1 MKRKAISRILAISLS
16 VAMCAQ
22 SIPIY
27 AAEEIRTSAAA
38 DFFAEDSIENQ
49 SLNEGDA
56 ETNTETNTETNAES
70 NTETNAKADAT
81 TGISEAYTLEESNS
95 ATTSEETVTDKDGF
109 WSGESETVESS
120 ANGSDGWESAE
131 MNGAEAG
138 DEAIKRDA
146 AAFVSGDVEENVEE
160 TGETNELE
168 EALSESAE
176 MTEGD
181 FSYVIVNN
189 SYARITR
196 YSGSAT
202 SVQVPSTIG
211 GYAVQV
217 IGARAF
223 QGNTVLESVELPD
236 GLTTIYAY
244 AFENCTSITSIHL
257 PDSITTLGY
266 KVFGGCSNLV
276 SANYPVNWVNSPS
289 GNGSNSY
296 EYGNVFSGCP
306 KLTEIEIPE
315 GVKAIA
321 PHSFAS
327 LTTLTSVTL
336 PSSLTEIGAYA
347 FAGATGLTE
356 VTFPSNTKTI
366 RDYAFADCAGLKD
379 IYIPDSTT
387 DIRKAVFENCPQLT
401 IHCSY
406 YSMATIYAI
415 ENNIP
420 FEQIGTYTD
429 SAETVLDRSDTS
441 YYGDFGSATANGYV
455 AMTVRYNIKDTWKS
469 AVSDLNVKL
478 VLPSNG
484 ELDESTLKVDGEL
497 CQNYNLKDRTLTIP
511 VSGTSGI
518 IRFSIKAQSQSV
530 ARSYAI
536 LNYKKNRNSS
546 QEIIGVLNE
555 SINLFTIDAPDV
567 VSKPTVNVSG
577 MANAGGTVTLLVNEK
592 EQQTV
597 QVSKAGL
604 WSAVL
609 TLENP
614 SNYETYKI
622 KALCTQADGTT
633 ETRTAAVTY
642 NEGEPSIESFKMYY
656 NEHDKIKSYD
666 LTKTDGVTPLV
677 YYLPKSKF
685 DYELTF
691 ENPEQI
697 KTLYVTSTRNNQTK
711 YLEAT
716 YDPEKNAFVT
726 DGYFDESDHNYVPGV
741 ISYEYN
747 KTVPEVKMGQ
757 DFDWEALQKGL
768 PEGAEKDITVRKNT
782 ATDYD
787 ATIDLSKFGE
797 DLKDVGLDVT
807 ISVFDESNGSSMGT
821 WKGLIDEANKDM
833 GYLIPGYDD
842 SKYICNLDYSDK
854 GTWYMLVKD
863 VTGNKYIGFML
874 DTATENA
881 GTLDQYWT
889 LSQISS
895 HLSTI
900 NKGASMLYQNYQIEK
915 DILASGGHYSD
926 QELKEKL
933 KAVDNLESDQKM
945 FMIMTAMIPLV
956 VAGGAMGA
964 GPVIALTAILG
975 TITAASSLFW
985 DIRKADIK
993 GEKFKLRFVVDPSGY
1008 VFDLS
1013 TGERIEDVTVTAYWI
1028 PYDESDDFWNKTP
1041 SPSEYGT
1048 KWNAGEYN
1056 QYNPLQTNADGKYA
1070 WDVPEGWWR
1079 VKYEK
1084 EGYETTWS
1092 DWMTVP
1098 PLRTEVNIGMVSQT
1112 KPSVEHSWDNGTVVI
1127 AATCTSTGIISYE
1140 CTDCHITRT
1149 EVLPV
1154 NPDAHSW
1161 DNGNV
1166 TKEATCTEE
1175 GIRTFTCVNCRQT
1188 RTEKLPAKGHGETEV
1203 RGKKAATCASE
1214 GYTGDTYCKTCGTR
1228 LSGGETIAKTE
1239 HTWGE
1244 WEKTSDAT
1252 VFAAQKEKR
1261 ICKICQ
1267 TTEERDNGNPLTS
1280 KMTLTASSLKMKI
1293 KQTTKALK
1301 ISGMES
1307 GDYVASVVSG
1317 NSKLLKVSS
1326 YTKDGAVTLKA
1337 QKKTGKTKLT
1347 VTLAGG
1353 AVKTVNVTIQ
1363 KGTVKTTKISGV
1375 PKKITLKKGKKQTL
1389 APILAPITT
1398 QQKVTYTTSNKKVC
1412 TVTKSGVITA
1422 KKKGTAKVTV
1432 RSGSKKVV
1440 ITVKVS

>member
-27 AAEEIRTSAAA
+27 AAEEIGTSAAA

-56 ETNTETNTETNAES
+56 ETNTEINTETNAES
-70 NTETNAKADAT
+70 NTETNTEINMKADAT

-95 ATTSEETVTDKDGF
+95 ATTSEETVTDEDGF

-131 MNGAEAG
+131 MDGAEAG
-138 DEAIKRDA
+138 DEAVKRDA

-176 MTEGD
+176 MKEGD

-257 PDSITTLGY
+257 PDSITTMGY
-266 KVFGGCSNLV
+266 KVFGGCSNLE

-306 KLTEIEIPE
+306 KLTEMEIPE
-315 GVKAIA
+315 GVKVIA
-321 PHSFAS
+321 PHSFAN

-356 VTFPSNTKTI
+356 VTLPSNTKTI

-379 IYIPDSTT
+379 IYIPDFTT

-518 IRFSIKAQSQSV
+518 IRFSIKAQSQSA

-633 ETRTAAVTY
+633 ETRTVAVTY

-716 YDPEKNAFVT
+716 YEPEKNAFVT

-757 DFDWEALQKGL
+757 DFDWEALLKGL

-881 GTLDQYWT
+881 GNLDQYWT

-915 DILASGGHYSD
+915 DMDELRKDVLASGGHYSD

-1098 PLRTEVNIGMVSQT
+1098 PLRTEVNIGMVSLS
-1112 KPSVEHSWDNGTVVI
+1112 KPPVEHSWDNGTVVI
-1127 AATCTSTGIISYE
+1127 APTCTSTGIISYE

-1161 DNGNV
+1161 DNGKV

-1175 GIRTFTCVNCRQT
+1175 GIRTFACVNCGQT

-1239 HTWGE
+1239 HSWGE
-1244 WEKTSDAT
+1244 WEKTADAT

-1261 ICKICQ
+1261 ICQVCQ

-1293 KQTTKALK
+1293 KQTTKAFQ

-1317 NSKLLKVSS
+1317 NSKLLHERRCS
-1326 YTKDGAVTLKA
+1326 YAEGSEENRKDETYSD
-1337 QKKTGKTKLT
+1337 
-1347 VTLAGG
+1347 
-1353 AVKTVNVTIQ
+1353 
-1363 KGTVKTTKISGV
+1363 SGWW
-1375 PKKITLKKGKKQTL
+1375 
-1389 APILAPITT
+1389 
-1398 QQKVTYTTSNKKVC
+1398 
-1412 TVTKSGVITA
+1412 
-1422 KKKGTAKVTV
+1422 
-1432 RSGSKKVV
+1432 GSKNCECYHPEGNGENHQNFRCTEENYLKEREKTDFGTDSGADHNPAESDLHH
-1440 ITVKVS
+1440 I

>member
-27 AAEEIRTSAAA
+27 AAEEIGTSAAA

-56 ETNTETNTETNAES
+56 ETNTETNTETNAETNTES
-70 NTETNAKADAT
+70 NTETNTKADAT

-95 ATTSEETVTDKDGF
+95 ATTSEETVTDEDGF

-120 ANGSDGWESAE
+120 ANGSGGWESAE
-131 MNGAEAG
+131 MDGAEAG
-138 DEAIKRDA
+138 DEAVKRDA

-315 GVKAIA
+315 GVKVIA

-356 VTFPSNTKTI
+356 VTLPSNTKTI

-429 SAETVLDRSDTS
+429 SAETVLDRSGTS

-518 IRFSIKAQSQSV
+518 IRFSIKAQSQSA

-633 ETRTAAVTY
+633 ETRTVAVTY

-716 YDPEKNAFVT
+716 YEPEKNAFVT

-821 WKGLIDEANKDM
+821 WKGD
-833 GYLIPGYDD
+833 
-842 SKYICNLDYSDK
+842 
-854 GTWYMLVKD
+854 
-863 VTGNKYIGFML
+863 
-874 DTATENA
+874 
-881 GTLDQYWT
+881 
-889 LSQISS
+889 
-895 HLSTI
+895 
-900 NKGASMLYQNYQIEK
+900 
-915 DILASGGHYSD
+915 
-926 QELKEKL
+926 
-933 KAVDNLESDQKM
+933 
-945 FMIMTAMIPLV
+945 
-956 VAGGAMGA
+956 
-964 GPVIALTAILG
+964 
-975 TITAASSLFW
+975 
-985 DIRKADIK
+985 
-993 GEKFKLRFVVDPSGY
+993 
-1008 VFDLS
+1008 
-1013 TGERIEDVTVTAYWI
+1013 
-1028 PYDESDDFWNKTP
+1028 
-1041 SPSEYGT
+1041 
-1048 KWNAGEYN
+1048 
-1056 QYNPLQTNADGKYA
+1056 
-1070 WDVPEGWWR
+1070 
-1079 VKYEK
+1079 
-1084 EGYETTWS
+1084 
-1092 DWMTVP
+1092 
-1098 PLRTEVNIGMVSQT
+1098 
-1112 KPSVEHSWDNGTVVI
+1112 
-1127 AATCTSTGIISYE
+1127 
-1140 CTDCHITRT
+1140 
-1149 EVLPV
+1149 
-1154 NPDAHSW
+1154 
-1161 DNGNV
+1161 
-1166 TKEATCTEE
+1166 
-1175 GIRTFTCVNCRQT
+1175 
-1188 RTEKLPAKGHGETEV
+1188 
-1203 RGKKAATCASE
+1203 
-1214 GYTGDTYCKTCGTR
+1214 
-1228 LSGGETIAKTE
+1228 
-1239 HTWGE
+1239 
-1244 WEKTSDAT
+1244 
-1252 VFAAQKEKR
+1252 
-1261 ICKICQ
+1261 
-1267 TTEERDNGNPLTS
+1267 
-1280 KMTLTASSLKMKI
+1280 
-1293 KQTTKALK
+1293 
-1301 ISGMES
+1301 
-1307 GDYVASVVSG
+1307 
-1317 NSKLLKVSS
+1317 
-1326 YTKDGAVTLKA
+1326 
-1337 QKKTGKTKLT
+1337 
-1347 VTLAGG
+1347 
-1353 AVKTVNVTIQ
+1353 
-1363 KGTVKTTKISGV
+1363 
-1375 PKKITLKKGKKQTL
+1375 
-1389 APILAPITT
+1389 
-1398 QQKVTYTTSNKKVC
+1398 
-1412 TVTKSGVITA
+1412 
-1422 KKKGTAKVTV
+1422 
-1432 RSGSKKVV
+1432 
-1440 ITVKVS
+1440 

>member
-27 AAEEIRTSAAA
+27 AAEEIGTSAAA

-70 NTETNAKADAT
+70 NTETNTETNMKADAT

-95 ATTSEETVTDKDGF
+95 ATTSEETVTDEDGF

-131 MNGAEAG
+131 MDGAEAG

-146 AAFVSGDVEENVEE
+146 AAFVSSDVEENVEE

-189 SYARITR
+189 SYACITR

-244 AFENCTSITSIHL
+244 AFEKCTSITSIHL
-257 PDSITTLGY
+257 PDSITTMGY

-315 GVKAIA
+315 GVKVIA
-321 PHSFAS
+321 PHSFANLTTLTGVTLPS
-327 LTTLTSVTL
+327 SLTEIGAYAFAGATGLTEVTIPENTQIIRQHAFADCTNLTQINLPEGLTTIYAYAFENCTGITSIHLPDSITTLGYKVFGGCSNLVNANYPVNWVNSPSGNGSNSYEYGNVFSGCPKLTEIEIPEGVKVIAPHSFANLTTLTSVTL

-518 IRFSIKAQSQSV
+518 IRFSIKAQSQSA

-633 ETRTAAVTY
+633 
-642 NEGEPSIESFKMYY
+642 
-656 NEHDKIKSYD
+656 
-666 LTKTDGVTPLV
+666 
-677 YYLPKSKF
+677 
-685 DYELTF
+685 
-691 ENPEQI
+691 
-697 KTLYVTSTRNNQTK
+697 
-711 YLEAT
+711 
-716 YDPEKNAFVT
+716 
-726 DGYFDESDHNYVPGV
+726 
-741 ISYEYN
+741 
-747 KTVPEVKMGQ
+747 
-757 DFDWEALQKGL
+757 
-768 PEGAEKDITVRKNT
+768 
-782 ATDYD
+782 
-787 ATIDLSKFGE
+787 
-797 DLKDVGLDVT
+797 
-807 ISVFDESNGSSMGT
+807 
-821 WKGLIDEANKDM
+821 NKD
-833 GYLIPGYDD
+833 
-842 SKYICNLDYSDK
+842 CR
-854 GTWYMLVKD
+854 
-863 VTGNKYIGFML
+863 
-874 DTATENA
+874 
-881 GTLDQYWT
+881 
-889 LSQISS
+889 S
-895 HLSTI
+895 HL
-900 NKGASMLYQNYQIEK
+900 
-915 DILASGGHYSD
+915 
-926 QELKEKL
+926 
-933 KAVDNLESDQKM
+933 
-945 FMIMTAMIPLV
+945 
-956 VAGGAMGA
+956 
-964 GPVIALTAILG
+964 
-975 TITAASSLFW
+975 
-985 DIRKADIK
+985 
-993 GEKFKLRFVVDPSGY
+993 
-1008 VFDLS
+1008 
-1013 TGERIEDVTVTAYWI
+1013 
-1028 PYDESDDFWNKTP
+1028 
-1041 SPSEYGT
+1041 
-1048 KWNAGEYN
+1048 
-1056 QYNPLQTNADGKYA
+1056 
-1070 WDVPEGWWR
+1070 
-1079 VKYEK
+1079 
-1084 EGYETTWS
+1084 
-1092 DWMTVP
+1092 
-1098 PLRTEVNIGMVSQT
+1098 
-1112 KPSVEHSWDNGTVVI
+1112 
-1127 AATCTSTGIISYE
+1127 
-1140 CTDCHITRT
+1140 
-1149 EVLPV
+1149 
-1154 NPDAHSW
+1154 
-1161 DNGNV
+1161 
-1166 TKEATCTEE
+1166 
-1175 GIRTFTCVNCRQT
+1175 
-1188 RTEKLPAKGHGETEV
+1188 
-1203 RGKKAATCASE
+1203 
-1214 GYTGDTYCKTCGTR
+1214 
-1228 LSGGETIAKTE
+1228 
-1239 HTWGE
+1239 
-1244 WEKTSDAT
+1244 
-1252 VFAAQKEKR
+1252 
-1261 ICKICQ
+1261 
-1267 TTEERDNGNPLTS
+1267 
-1280 KMTLTASSLKMKI
+1280 
-1293 KQTTKALK
+1293 
-1301 ISGMES
+1301 
-1307 GDYVASVVSG
+1307 
-1317 NSKLLKVSS
+1317 
-1326 YTKDGAVTLKA
+1326 
-1337 QKKTGKTKLT
+1337 
-1347 VTLAGG
+1347 
-1353 AVKTVNVTIQ
+1353 
-1363 KGTVKTTKISGV
+1363 
-1375 PKKITLKKGKKQTL
+1375 
-1389 APILAPITT
+1389 
-1398 QQKVTYTTSNKKVC
+1398 
-1412 TVTKSGVITA
+1412 
-1422 KKKGTAKVTV
+1422 
-1432 RSGSKKVV
+1432 
-1440 ITVKVS
+1440 

>member
-1 MKRKAISRILAISLS
+1 MKRKAISQILAISLS

-95 ATTSEETVTDKDGF
+95 ATTSEETVTDEDGF

-356 VTFPSNTKTI
+356 VTLPSNTKTI

-518 IRFSIKAQSQSV
+518 IRFSIKAQSQSA

-833 GYLIPGYDD
+833 GYLI
-842 SKYICNLDYSDK
+842 K
-854 GTWYMLVKD
+854 
-863 VTGNKYIGFML
+863 
-874 DTATENA
+874 
-881 GTLDQYWT
+881 
-889 LSQISS
+889 
-895 HLSTI
+895 
-900 NKGASMLYQNYQIEK
+900 
-915 DILASGGHYSD
+915 
-926 QELKEKL
+926 
-933 KAVDNLESDQKM
+933 
-945 FMIMTAMIPLV
+945 
-956 VAGGAMGA
+956 
-964 GPVIALTAILG
+964 
-975 TITAASSLFW
+975 
-985 DIRKADIK
+985 
-993 GEKFKLRFVVDPSGY
+993 
-1008 VFDLS
+1008 
-1013 TGERIEDVTVTAYWI
+1013 
-1028 PYDESDDFWNKTP
+1028 
-1041 SPSEYGT
+1041 
-1048 KWNAGEYN
+1048 
-1056 QYNPLQTNADGKYA
+1056 
-1070 WDVPEGWWR
+1070 
-1079 VKYEK
+1079 
-1084 EGYETTWS
+1084 
-1092 DWMTVP
+1092 
-1098 PLRTEVNIGMVSQT
+1098 
-1112 KPSVEHSWDNGTVVI
+1112 
-1127 AATCTSTGIISYE
+1127 
-1140 CTDCHITRT
+1140 
-1149 EVLPV
+1149 
-1154 NPDAHSW
+1154 
-1161 DNGNV
+1161 
-1166 TKEATCTEE
+1166 
-1175 GIRTFTCVNCRQT
+1175 
-1188 RTEKLPAKGHGETEV
+1188 
-1203 RGKKAATCASE
+1203 
-1214 GYTGDTYCKTCGTR
+1214 
-1228 LSGGETIAKTE
+1228 
-1239 HTWGE
+1239 
-1244 WEKTSDAT
+1244 
-1252 VFAAQKEKR
+1252 
-1261 ICKICQ
+1261 
-1267 TTEERDNGNPLTS
+1267 
-1280 KMTLTASSLKMKI
+1280 
-1293 KQTTKALK
+1293 
-1301 ISGMES
+1301 
-1307 GDYVASVVSG
+1307 
-1317 NSKLLKVSS
+1317 
-1326 YTKDGAVTLKA
+1326 
-1337 QKKTGKTKLT
+1337 
-1347 VTLAGG
+1347 
-1353 AVKTVNVTIQ
+1353 
-1363 KGTVKTTKISGV
+1363 
-1375 PKKITLKKGKKQTL
+1375 
-1389 APILAPITT
+1389 
-1398 QQKVTYTTSNKKVC
+1398 
-1412 TVTKSGVITA
+1412 
-1422 KKKGTAKVTV
+1422 
-1432 RSGSKKVV
+1432 
-1440 ITVKVS
+1440 

>member
-27 AAEEIRTSAAA
+27 AAEEIGTSAAA

-70 NTETNAKADAT
+70 NTETNTETNMKADAT

-95 ATTSEETVTDKDGF
+95 ATTSEETVTDEDGF

-120 ANGSDGWESAE
+120 ANGSDVWESAE
-131 MNGAEAG
+131 MDGAEAG
-138 DEAIKRDA
+138 DEAVKRDA

-202 SVQVPSTIG
+202 SVQVPSIIG

-244 AFENCTSITSIHL
+244 AFENCTGITSIHL

-315 GVKAIA
+315 GVKVIA

-327 LTTLTSVTL
+327 LTTLTNVTL

-347 FAGATGLTE
+347 FVGATGLTE
-356 VTFPSNTKTI
+356 VTLPSNTKTI

-518 IRFSIKAQSQSV
+518 IRFSIKAQSQSA

-711 YLEAT
+711 YLKAT
-716 YDPEKNAFVT
+716 YEPEK
-726 DGYFDESDHNYVPGV
+726 
-741 ISYEYN
+741 
-747 KTVPEVKMGQ
+747 M
-757 DFDWEALQKGL
+757 
-768 PEGAEKDITVRKNT
+768 
-782 ATDYD
+782 
-787 ATIDLSKFGE
+787 
-797 DLKDVGLDVT
+797 
-807 ISVFDESNGSSMGT
+807 
-821 WKGLIDEANKDM
+821 
-833 GYLIPGYDD
+833 
-842 SKYICNLDYSDK
+842 
-854 GTWYMLVKD
+854 
-863 VTGNKYIGFML
+863 
-874 DTATENA
+874 
-881 GTLDQYWT
+881 
-889 LSQISS
+889 
-895 HLSTI
+895 
-900 NKGASMLYQNYQIEK
+900 
-915 DILASGGHYSD
+915 
-926 QELKEKL
+926 
-933 KAVDNLESDQKM
+933 
-945 FMIMTAMIPLV
+945 
-956 VAGGAMGA
+956 
-964 GPVIALTAILG
+964 
-975 TITAASSLFW
+975 
-985 DIRKADIK
+985 
-993 GEKFKLRFVVDPSGY
+993 
-1008 VFDLS
+1008 
-1013 TGERIEDVTVTAYWI
+1013 
-1028 PYDESDDFWNKTP
+1028 
-1041 SPSEYGT
+1041 
-1048 KWNAGEYN
+1048 
-1056 QYNPLQTNADGKYA
+1056 
-1070 WDVPEGWWR
+1070 
-1079 VKYEK
+1079 
-1084 EGYETTWS
+1084 
-1092 DWMTVP
+1092 
-1098 PLRTEVNIGMVSQT
+1098 
-1112 KPSVEHSWDNGTVVI
+1112 
-1127 AATCTSTGIISYE
+1127 
-1140 CTDCHITRT
+1140 
-1149 EVLPV
+1149 
-1154 NPDAHSW
+1154 
-1161 DNGNV
+1161 
-1166 TKEATCTEE
+1166 
-1175 GIRTFTCVNCRQT
+1175 
-1188 RTEKLPAKGHGETEV
+1188 
-1203 RGKKAATCASE
+1203 
-1214 GYTGDTYCKTCGTR
+1214 R
-1228 LSGGETIAKTE
+1228 L
-1239 HTWGE
+1239 
-1244 WEKTSDAT
+1244 
-1252 VFAAQKEKR
+1252 
-1261 ICKICQ
+1261 
-1267 TTEERDNGNPLTS
+1267 
-1280 KMTLTASSLKMKI
+1280 
-1293 KQTTKALK
+1293 
-1301 ISGMES
+1301 
-1307 GDYVASVVSG
+1307 
-1317 NSKLLKVSS
+1317 
-1326 YTKDGAVTLKA
+1326 
-1337 QKKTGKTKLT
+1337 
-1347 VTLAGG
+1347 
-1353 AVKTVNVTIQ
+1353 
-1363 KGTVKTTKISGV
+1363 
-1375 PKKITLKKGKKQTL
+1375 
-1389 APILAPITT
+1389 
-1398 QQKVTYTTSNKKVC
+1398 
-1412 TVTKSGVITA
+1412 
-1422 KKKGTAKVTV
+1422 
-1432 RSGSKKVV
+1432 
-1440 ITVKVS
+1440 

>member
-1 MKRKAISRILAISLS
+1 M
-16 VAMCAQ
+16 
-22 SIPIY
+22 
-27 AAEEIRTSAAA
+27 
-38 DFFAEDSIENQ
+38 
-49 SLNEGDA
+49 
-56 ETNTETNTETNAES
+56 
-70 NTETNAKADAT
+70 
-81 TGISEAYTLEESNS
+81 
-95 ATTSEETVTDKDGF
+95 
-109 WSGESETVESS
+109 
-120 ANGSDGWESAE
+120 
-131 MNGAEAG
+131 
-138 DEAIKRDA
+138 
-146 AAFVSGDVEENVEE
+146 
-160 TGETNELE
+160 
-168 EALSESAE
+168 
-176 MTEGD
+176 
-181 FSYVIVNN
+181 
-189 SYARITR
+189 RITR

-211 GYAVQV
+211 SYAVQV

-306 KLTEIEIPE
+306 KLTGIEIPE
-315 GVKAIA
+315 GVKVIA

-327 LTTLTSVTL
+327 LTTLICVTL

-356 VTFPSNTKTI
+356 VTLPSNTKTI

-429 SAETVLDRSDTS
+429 SAETVLDRSGTS

-511 VSGTSGI
+511 VKGTSGI
-518 IRFSIKAQSQSV
+518 IRFSIKAQNQSA

-536 LNYKKNRNSS
+536 LNYRKNRNSS

-577 MANAGGTVTLLVNEK
+577 MANAGGTVTLLVDEK

-691 ENPEQI
+691 ENPDQI

-716 YDPEKNAFVT
+716 YDPEK
-726 DGYFDESDHNYVPGV
+726 
-741 ISYEYN
+741 
-747 KTVPEVKMGQ
+747 M
-757 DFDWEALQKGL
+757 
-768 PEGAEKDITVRKNT
+768 
-782 ATDYD
+782 
-787 ATIDLSKFGE
+787 
-797 DLKDVGLDVT
+797 
-807 ISVFDESNGSSMGT
+807 
-821 WKGLIDEANKDM
+821 
-833 GYLIPGYDD
+833 
-842 SKYICNLDYSDK
+842 
-854 GTWYMLVKD
+854 
-863 VTGNKYIGFML
+863 
-874 DTATENA
+874 
-881 GTLDQYWT
+881 
-889 LSQISS
+889 
-895 HLSTI
+895 
-900 NKGASMLYQNYQIEK
+900 
-915 DILASGGHYSD
+915 
-926 QELKEKL
+926 
-933 KAVDNLESDQKM
+933 
-945 FMIMTAMIPLV
+945 
-956 VAGGAMGA
+956 
-964 GPVIALTAILG
+964 
-975 TITAASSLFW
+975 
-985 DIRKADIK
+985 
-993 GEKFKLRFVVDPSGY
+993 
-1008 VFDLS
+1008 
-1013 TGERIEDVTVTAYWI
+1013 
-1028 PYDESDDFWNKTP
+1028 
-1041 SPSEYGT
+1041 
-1048 KWNAGEYN
+1048 
-1056 QYNPLQTNADGKYA
+1056 
-1070 WDVPEGWWR
+1070 
-1079 VKYEK
+1079 
-1084 EGYETTWS
+1084 
-1092 DWMTVP
+1092 
-1098 PLRTEVNIGMVSQT
+1098 
-1112 KPSVEHSWDNGTVVI
+1112 
-1127 AATCTSTGIISYE
+1127 
-1140 CTDCHITRT
+1140 
-1149 EVLPV
+1149 
-1154 NPDAHSW
+1154 
-1161 DNGNV
+1161 
-1166 TKEATCTEE
+1166 
-1175 GIRTFTCVNCRQT
+1175 
-1188 RTEKLPAKGHGETEV
+1188 
-1203 RGKKAATCASE
+1203 
-1214 GYTGDTYCKTCGTR
+1214 R
-1228 LSGGETIAKTE
+1228 L
-1239 HTWGE
+1239 
-1244 WEKTSDAT
+1244 
-1252 VFAAQKEKR
+1252 
-1261 ICKICQ
+1261 
-1267 TTEERDNGNPLTS
+1267 
-1280 KMTLTASSLKMKI
+1280 
-1293 KQTTKALK
+1293 
-1301 ISGMES
+1301 
-1307 GDYVASVVSG
+1307 
-1317 NSKLLKVSS
+1317 
-1326 YTKDGAVTLKA
+1326 
-1337 QKKTGKTKLT
+1337 
-1347 VTLAGG
+1347 
-1353 AVKTVNVTIQ
+1353 
-1363 KGTVKTTKISGV
+1363 
-1375 PKKITLKKGKKQTL
+1375 
-1389 APILAPITT
+1389 
-1398 QQKVTYTTSNKKVC
+1398 
-1412 TVTKSGVITA
+1412 
-1422 KKKGTAKVTV
+1422 
-1432 RSGSKKVV
+1432 
-1440 ITVKVS
+1440 

>member
-27 AAEEIRTSAAA
+27 AAEEIGTSAAA

-70 NTETNAKADAT
+70 NTETNTETNMKADAT

-95 ATTSEETVTDKDGF
+95 ATTSEETVTDEDGF

-131 MNGAEAG
+131 MDGAEAG

-146 AAFVSGDVEENVEE
+146 AAFVSSDVEENVEE

-189 SYARITR
+189 SYACITR

-244 AFENCTSITSIHL
+244 AFEKCTSITSIHL
-257 PDSITTLGY
+257 PDSITTMGY

-315 GVKAIA
+315 GVKVIA
-321 PHSFAS
+321 PHSFAN

-518 IRFSIKAQSQSV
+518 IRFSIKAQSQSA

-633 ETRTAAVTY
+633 
-642 NEGEPSIESFKMYY
+642 
-656 NEHDKIKSYD
+656 
-666 LTKTDGVTPLV
+666 
-677 YYLPKSKF
+677 
-685 DYELTF
+685 
-691 ENPEQI
+691 
-697 KTLYVTSTRNNQTK
+697 
-711 YLEAT
+711 
-716 YDPEKNAFVT
+716 
-726 DGYFDESDHNYVPGV
+726 
-741 ISYEYN
+741 
-747 KTVPEVKMGQ
+747 
-757 DFDWEALQKGL
+757 
-768 PEGAEKDITVRKNT
+768 
-782 ATDYD
+782 
-787 ATIDLSKFGE
+787 
-797 DLKDVGLDVT
+797 
-807 ISVFDESNGSSMGT
+807 
-821 WKGLIDEANKDM
+821 NKD
-833 GYLIPGYDD
+833 
-842 SKYICNLDYSDK
+842 CR
-854 GTWYMLVKD
+854 
-863 VTGNKYIGFML
+863 
-874 DTATENA
+874 
-881 GTLDQYWT
+881 
-889 LSQISS
+889 S
-895 HLSTI
+895 HL
-900 NKGASMLYQNYQIEK
+900 
-915 DILASGGHYSD
+915 
-926 QELKEKL
+926 
-933 KAVDNLESDQKM
+933 
-945 FMIMTAMIPLV
+945 
-956 VAGGAMGA
+956 
-964 GPVIALTAILG
+964 
-975 TITAASSLFW
+975 
-985 DIRKADIK
+985 
-993 GEKFKLRFVVDPSGY
+993 
-1008 VFDLS
+1008 
-1013 TGERIEDVTVTAYWI
+1013 
-1028 PYDESDDFWNKTP
+1028 
-1041 SPSEYGT
+1041 
-1048 KWNAGEYN
+1048 
-1056 QYNPLQTNADGKYA
+1056 
-1070 WDVPEGWWR
+1070 
-1079 VKYEK
+1079 
-1084 EGYETTWS
+1084 
-1092 DWMTVP
+1092 
-1098 PLRTEVNIGMVSQT
+1098 
-1112 KPSVEHSWDNGTVVI
+1112 
-1127 AATCTSTGIISYE
+1127 
-1140 CTDCHITRT
+1140 
-1149 EVLPV
+1149 
-1154 NPDAHSW
+1154 
-1161 DNGNV
+1161 
-1166 TKEATCTEE
+1166 
-1175 GIRTFTCVNCRQT
+1175 
-1188 RTEKLPAKGHGETEV
+1188 
-1203 RGKKAATCASE
+1203 
-1214 GYTGDTYCKTCGTR
+1214 
-1228 LSGGETIAKTE
+1228 
-1239 HTWGE
+1239 
-1244 WEKTSDAT
+1244 
-1252 VFAAQKEKR
+1252 
-1261 ICKICQ
+1261 
-1267 TTEERDNGNPLTS
+1267 
-1280 KMTLTASSLKMKI
+1280 
-1293 KQTTKALK
+1293 
-1301 ISGMES
+1301 
-1307 GDYVASVVSG
+1307 
-1317 NSKLLKVSS
+1317 
-1326 YTKDGAVTLKA
+1326 
-1337 QKKTGKTKLT
+1337 
-1347 VTLAGG
+1347 
-1353 AVKTVNVTIQ
+1353 
-1363 KGTVKTTKISGV
+1363 
-1375 PKKITLKKGKKQTL
+1375 
-1389 APILAPITT
+1389 
-1398 QQKVTYTTSNKKVC
+1398 
-1412 TVTKSGVITA
+1412 
-1422 KKKGTAKVTV
+1422 
-1432 RSGSKKVV
+1432 
-1440 ITVKVS
+1440 

>member
-915 DILASGGHYSD
+915 DMDELRKDVLASGGHYSD

-1112 KPSVEHSWDNGTVVI
+1112 KPSVE
-1127 AATCTSTGIISYE
+1127 
-1140 CTDCHITRT
+1140 
-1149 EVLPV
+1149 
-1154 NPDAHSW
+1154 HSW

>member
-27 AAEEIRTSAAA
+27 AAEEIGTSAAA

-56 ETNTETNTETNAES
+56 ETNAETNTES
-70 NTETNAKADAT
+70 NTETNTKADAT

-95 ATTSEETVTDKDGF
+95 ATTSEETVTDEDGF

-120 ANGSDGWESAE
+120 ANGSGGWESAE
-131 MNGAEAG
+131 MDGAEAG
-138 DEAIKRDA
+138 DEAVKRDA

-202 SVQVPSTIG
+202 IVQVPSTIG

-315 GVKAIA
+315 GVKVIA

-356 VTFPSNTKTI
+356 VTLPSNTKTI

-429 SAETVLDRSDTS
+429 SAETVLDRSGTS

-469 AVSDLNVKL
+469 AVSDLNAKL

-518 IRFSIKAQSQSV
+518 IRFSIKAQSQSA

-536 LNYKKNRNSS
+536 LNYKKNRNSN

-577 MANAGGTVTLLVNEK
+577 MAK
-592 EQQTV
+592 
-597 QVSKAGL
+597 
-604 WSAVL
+604 
-609 TLENP
+609 
-614 SNYETYKI
+614 
-622 KALCTQADGTT
+622 C
-633 ETRTAAVTY
+633 R
-642 NEGEPSIESFKMYY
+642 
-656 NEHDKIKSYD
+656 
-666 LTKTDGVTPLV
+666 
-677 YYLPKSKF
+677 
-685 DYELTF
+685 
-691 ENPEQI
+691 
-697 KTLYVTSTRNNQTK
+697 
-711 YLEAT
+711 
-716 YDPEKNAFVT
+716 
-726 DGYFDESDHNYVPGV
+726 
-741 ISYEYN
+741 
-747 KTVPEVKMGQ
+747 
-757 DFDWEALQKGL
+757 
-768 PEGAEKDITVRKNT
+768 
-782 ATDYD
+782 
-787 ATIDLSKFGE
+787 
-797 DLKDVGLDVT
+797 
-807 ISVFDESNGSSMGT
+807 
-821 WKGLIDEANKDM
+821 
-833 GYLIPGYDD
+833 
-842 SKYICNLDYSDK
+842 
-854 GTWYMLVKD
+854 
-863 VTGNKYIGFML
+863 
-874 DTATENA
+874 
-881 GTLDQYWT
+881 
-889 LSQISS
+889 
-895 HLSTI
+895 
-900 NKGASMLYQNYQIEK
+900 
-915 DILASGGHYSD
+915 
-926 QELKEKL
+926 
-933 KAVDNLESDQKM
+933 
-945 FMIMTAMIPLV
+945 
-956 VAGGAMGA
+956 
-964 GPVIALTAILG
+964 
-975 TITAASSLFW
+975 
-985 DIRKADIK
+985 
-993 GEKFKLRFVVDPSGY
+993 
-1008 VFDLS
+1008 
-1013 TGERIEDVTVTAYWI
+1013 
-1028 PYDESDDFWNKTP
+1028 WNC
-1041 SPSEYGT
+1041 Y
-1048 KWNAGEYN
+1048 
-1056 QYNPLQTNADGKYA
+1056 
-1070 WDVPEGWWR
+1070 
-1079 VKYEK
+1079 
-1084 EGYETTWS
+1084 
-1092 DWMTVP
+1092 
-1098 PLRTEVNIGMVSQT
+1098 
-1112 KPSVEHSWDNGTVVI
+1112 
-1127 AATCTSTGIISYE
+1127 
-1140 CTDCHITRT
+1140 
-1149 EVLPV
+1149 
-1154 NPDAHSW
+1154 
-1161 DNGNV
+1161 
-1166 TKEATCTEE
+1166 
-1175 GIRTFTCVNCRQT
+1175 
-1188 RTEKLPAKGHGETEV
+1188 PA
-1203 RGKKAATCASE
+1203 
-1214 GYTGDTYCKTCGTR
+1214 CG
-1228 LSGGETIAKTE
+1228 
-1239 HTWGE
+1239 
-1244 WEKTSDAT
+1244 
-1252 VFAAQKEKR
+1252 
-1261 ICKICQ
+1261 
-1267 TTEERDNGNPLTS
+1267 
-1280 KMTLTASSLKMKI
+1280 
-1293 KQTTKALK
+1293 
-1301 ISGMES
+1301 
-1307 GDYVASVVSG
+1307 
-1317 NSKLLKVSS
+1317 
-1326 YTKDGAVTLKA
+1326 
-1337 QKKTGKTKLT
+1337 
-1347 VTLAGG
+1347 
-1353 AVKTVNVTIQ
+1353 
-1363 KGTVKTTKISGV
+1363 
-1375 PKKITLKKGKKQTL
+1375 
-1389 APILAPITT
+1389 
-1398 QQKVTYTTSNKKVC
+1398 
-1412 TVTKSGVITA
+1412 
-1422 KKKGTAKVTV
+1422 
-1432 RSGSKKVV
+1432 
-1440 ITVKVS
+1440 

>member
-27 AAEEIRTSAAA
+27 AAEEIGTSAVA

-56 ETNTETNTETNAES
+56 ETNTETNAET
-70 NTETNAKADAT
+70 NTETNTETNMKADAT

-95 ATTSEETVTDKDGF
+95 ATTSEETVTDEDGF

-131 MNGAEAG
+131 MDGAEAG
-138 DEAIKRDA
+138 DEAVKRDA

-211 GYAVQV
+211 GYTVQV

-257 PDSITTLGY
+257 PDSITTMGY

-296 EYGNVFSGCP
+296 EYGTVFSGCP

-315 GVKAIA
+315 GVKVIA

-327 LTTLTSVTL
+327 LTSLTSVTL

-356 VTFPSNTKTI
+356 VTLPSNTKTI

-518 IRFSIKAQSQSV
+518 IRFSIKAQSQSA

-577 MANAGGTVTLLVNEK
+577 MANAGGTVTLLVNAK

-677 YYLPKSKF
+677 YYLPKSKV

-782 ATDYD
+782 ATW
-787 ATIDLSKFGE
+787 I
-797 DLKDVGLDVT
+797 
-807 ISVFDESNGSSMGT
+807 
-821 WKGLIDEANKDM
+821 
-833 GYLIPGYDD
+833 IP
-842 SKYICNLDYSDK
+842 
-854 GTWYMLVKD
+854 
-863 VTGNKYIGFML
+863 
-874 DTATENA
+874 
-881 GTLDQYWT
+881 
-889 LSQISS
+889 
-895 HLSTI
+895 
-900 NKGASMLYQNYQIEK
+900 
-915 DILASGGHYSD
+915 
-926 QELKEKL
+926 
-933 KAVDNLESDQKM
+933 
-945 FMIMTAMIPLV
+945 
-956 VAGGAMGA
+956 
-964 GPVIALTAILG
+964 
-975 TITAASSLFW
+975 
-985 DIRKADIK
+985 
-993 GEKFKLRFVVDPSGY
+993 
-1008 VFDLS
+1008 
-1013 TGERIEDVTVTAYWI
+1013 
-1028 PYDESDDFWNKTP
+1028 
-1041 SPSEYGT
+1041 
-1048 KWNAGEYN
+1048 
-1056 QYNPLQTNADGKYA
+1056 
-1070 WDVPEGWWR
+1070 
-1079 VKYEK
+1079 
-1084 EGYETTWS
+1084 
-1092 DWMTVP
+1092 
-1098 PLRTEVNIGMVSQT
+1098 
-1112 KPSVEHSWDNGTVVI
+1112 
-1127 AATCTSTGIISYE
+1127 
-1140 CTDCHITRT
+1140 
-1149 EVLPV
+1149 
-1154 NPDAHSW
+1154 
-1161 DNGNV
+1161 
-1166 TKEATCTEE
+1166 
-1175 GIRTFTCVNCRQT
+1175 
-1188 RTEKLPAKGHGETEV
+1188 
-1203 RGKKAATCASE
+1203 
-1214 GYTGDTYCKTCGTR
+1214 
-1228 LSGGETIAKTE
+1228 
-1239 HTWGE
+1239 
-1244 WEKTSDAT
+1244 
-1252 VFAAQKEKR
+1252 
-1261 ICKICQ
+1261 
-1267 TTEERDNGNPLTS
+1267 
-1280 KMTLTASSLKMKI
+1280 
-1293 KQTTKALK
+1293 TKAPG
-1301 ISGMES
+1301 I
-1307 GDYVASVVSG
+1307 
-1317 NSKLLKVSS
+1317 
-1326 YTKDGAVTLKA
+1326 
-1337 QKKTGKTKLT
+1337 
-1347 VTLAGG
+1347 
-1353 AVKTVNVTIQ
+1353 
-1363 KGTVKTTKISGV
+1363 
-1375 PKKITLKKGKKQTL
+1375 
-1389 APILAPITT
+1389 
-1398 QQKVTYTTSNKKVC
+1398 C
-1412 TVTKSGVITA
+1412 W
-1422 KKKGTAKVTV
+1422 
-1432 RSGSKKVV
+1432 
-1440 ITVKVS
+1440 

>member
-27 AAEEIRTSAAA
+27 AAEEIGTSAVA

-56 ETNTETNTETNAES
+56 ETNTETNAET
-70 NTETNAKADAT
+70 NTETNTETNMKADAT

-95 ATTSEETVTDKDGF
+95 ATTSEETVTDEDGF

-131 MNGAEAG
+131 MDGAEAG
-138 DEAIKRDA
+138 DEAVKRDA

-211 GYAVQV
+211 GYTVQV

-327 LTTLTSVTL
+327 LTSLTSVTL

-356 VTFPSNTKTI
+356 VTLPSNTKTI

-518 IRFSIKAQSQSV
+518 IRFSIKAQSQSA

-577 MANAGGTVTLLVNEK
+577 MANAGGTVTLLVNAK

-782 ATDYD
+782 ATW
-787 ATIDLSKFGE
+787 I
-797 DLKDVGLDVT
+797 
-807 ISVFDESNGSSMGT
+807 
-821 WKGLIDEANKDM
+821 
-833 GYLIPGYDD
+833 IP
-842 SKYICNLDYSDK
+842 
-854 GTWYMLVKD
+854 
-863 VTGNKYIGFML
+863 
-874 DTATENA
+874 
-881 GTLDQYWT
+881 
-889 LSQISS
+889 
-895 HLSTI
+895 
-900 NKGASMLYQNYQIEK
+900 
-915 DILASGGHYSD
+915 
-926 QELKEKL
+926 
-933 KAVDNLESDQKM
+933 
-945 FMIMTAMIPLV
+945 
-956 VAGGAMGA
+956 
-964 GPVIALTAILG
+964 
-975 TITAASSLFW
+975 
-985 DIRKADIK
+985 
-993 GEKFKLRFVVDPSGY
+993 
-1008 VFDLS
+1008 
-1013 TGERIEDVTVTAYWI
+1013 
-1028 PYDESDDFWNKTP
+1028 
-1041 SPSEYGT
+1041 
-1048 KWNAGEYN
+1048 
-1056 QYNPLQTNADGKYA
+1056 
-1070 WDVPEGWWR
+1070 
-1079 VKYEK
+1079 
-1084 EGYETTWS
+1084 
-1092 DWMTVP
+1092 
-1098 PLRTEVNIGMVSQT
+1098 
-1112 KPSVEHSWDNGTVVI
+1112 
-1127 AATCTSTGIISYE
+1127 
-1140 CTDCHITRT
+1140 
-1149 EVLPV
+1149 
-1154 NPDAHSW
+1154 
-1161 DNGNV
+1161 
-1166 TKEATCTEE
+1166 
-1175 GIRTFTCVNCRQT
+1175 
-1188 RTEKLPAKGHGETEV
+1188 
-1203 RGKKAATCASE
+1203 
-1214 GYTGDTYCKTCGTR
+1214 
-1228 LSGGETIAKTE
+1228 
-1239 HTWGE
+1239 
-1244 WEKTSDAT
+1244 
-1252 VFAAQKEKR
+1252 
-1261 ICKICQ
+1261 
-1267 TTEERDNGNPLTS
+1267 
-1280 KMTLTASSLKMKI
+1280 
-1293 KQTTKALK
+1293 TKAPG
-1301 ISGMES
+1301 I
-1307 GDYVASVVSG
+1307 
-1317 NSKLLKVSS
+1317 
-1326 YTKDGAVTLKA
+1326 
-1337 QKKTGKTKLT
+1337 
-1347 VTLAGG
+1347 
-1353 AVKTVNVTIQ
+1353 
-1363 KGTVKTTKISGV
+1363 
-1375 PKKITLKKGKKQTL
+1375 
-1389 APILAPITT
+1389 
-1398 QQKVTYTTSNKKVC
+1398 C
-1412 TVTKSGVITA
+1412 W
-1422 KKKGTAKVTV
+1422 
-1432 RSGSKKVV
+1432 
-1440 ITVKVS
+1440 

>member
-27 AAEEIRTSAAA
+27 AAEEIGTSAAA

-56 ETNTETNTETNAES
+56 ETNTEINTETNAES
-70 NTETNAKADAT
+70 NTETNTEINMKADAT

-95 ATTSEETVTDKDGF
+95 ATTSEETVTDEDGF

-131 MNGAEAG
+131 MDGAEAG
-138 DEAIKRDA
+138 DEAVKRDA

-176 MTEGD
+176 MKEGD

-306 KLTEIEIPE
+306 KLTGIEIPE
-315 GVKAIA
+315 GVKVIA

-356 VTFPSNTKTI
+356 VTLPSNTKTI
-366 RDYAFADCAGLKD
+366 RDYAFADCAGLKN

-518 IRFSIKAQSQSV
+518 IRFSIKAQSQSA

-577 MANAGGTVTLLVNEK
+577 MANAGGTVTPLVNEK

-691 ENPEQI
+691 ENPDQI

-747 KTVPEVKMGQ
+747 KKVPEVKMGQ
-757 DFDWEALQKGL
+757 DVDWEALQKGL
-768 PEGAEKDITVRKNT
+768 PEGAENDITVRKNT

-807 ISVFDESNGSSMGT
+807 ISVFDESNSSSMGT

-833 GYLIPGYDD
+833 M
-842 SKYICNLDYSDK
+842 SLD
-854 GTWYMLVKD
+854 
-863 VTGNKYIGFML
+863 
-874 DTATENA
+874 
-881 GTLDQYWT
+881 
-889 LSQISS
+889 
-895 HLSTI
+895 
-900 NKGASMLYQNYQIEK
+900 
-915 DILASGGHYSD
+915 
-926 QELKEKL
+926 
-933 KAVDNLESDQKM
+933 
-945 FMIMTAMIPLV
+945 
-956 VAGGAMGA
+956 
-964 GPVIALTAILG
+964 
-975 TITAASSLFW
+975 
-985 DIRKADIK
+985 
-993 GEKFKLRFVVDPSGY
+993 
-1008 VFDLS
+1008 
-1013 TGERIEDVTVTAYWI
+1013 
-1028 PYDESDDFWNKTP
+1028 
-1041 SPSEYGT
+1041 
-1048 KWNAGEYN
+1048 
-1056 QYNPLQTNADGKYA
+1056 
-1070 WDVPEGWWR
+1070 R
-1079 VKYEK
+1079 V
-1084 EGYETTWS
+1084 
-1092 DWMTVP
+1092 
-1098 PLRTEVNIGMVSQT
+1098 Q
-1112 KPSVEHSWDNGTVVI
+1112 
-1127 AATCTSTGIISYE
+1127 
-1140 CTDCHITRT
+1140 
-1149 EVLPV
+1149 
-1154 NPDAHSW
+1154 
-1161 DNGNV
+1161 
-1166 TKEATCTEE
+1166 
-1175 GIRTFTCVNCRQT
+1175 
-1188 RTEKLPAKGHGETEV
+1188 
-1203 RGKKAATCASE
+1203 
-1214 GYTGDTYCKTCGTR
+1214 
-1228 LSGGETIAKTE
+1228 
-1239 HTWGE
+1239 
-1244 WEKTSDAT
+1244 
-1252 VFAAQKEKR
+1252 
-1261 ICKICQ
+1261 
-1267 TTEERDNGNPLTS
+1267 
-1280 KMTLTASSLKMKI
+1280 
-1293 KQTTKALK
+1293 
-1301 ISGMES
+1301 
-1307 GDYVASVVSG
+1307 
-1317 NSKLLKVSS
+1317 
-1326 YTKDGAVTLKA
+1326 
-1337 QKKTGKTKLT
+1337 QKKSS
-1347 VTLAGG
+1347 V
-1353 AVKTVNVTIQ
+1353 
-1363 KGTVKTTKISGV
+1363 
-1375 PKKITLKKGKKQTL
+1375 
-1389 APILAPITT
+1389 PILWLF
-1398 QQKVTYTTSNKKVC
+1398 SC
-1412 TVTKSGVITA
+1412 
-1422 KKKGTAKVTV
+1422 
-1432 RSGSKKVV
+1432 
-1440 ITVKVS
+1440 

>member
-27 AAEEIRTSAAA
+27 AAEEIGTSAAA

-56 ETNTETNTETNAES
+56 ETNTETNM
-70 NTETNAKADAT
+70 KADAT

-95 ATTSEETVTDKDGF
+95 ATTSEETVTDEDGF

-131 MNGAEAG
+131 MDGAEAG
-138 DEAIKRDA
+138 DEAVKRDA

-160 TGETNELE
+160 TGETDELE

-202 SVQVPSTIG
+202 SVQVPSAIG

-244 AFENCTSITSIHL
+244 AFADCTNLTQINLSEGLTTIYAYAFENCTGITSIHL

-315 GVKAIA
+315 GVKVIA
-321 PHSFAS
+321 PHSFAN

-356 VTFPSNTKTI
+356 VTLPSNTKTI

-429 SAETVLDRSDTS
+429 SAETVLDRSGTS

-497 CQNYNLKDRTLTIP
+497 CQSYNLKDRTLTIP

-518 IRFSIKAQSQSV
+518 IRFSIKAQSQSA

-536 LNYKKNRNSS
+536 LNYKKNRNSN

-577 MANAGGTVTLLVNEK
+577 MANAGGTVTLLVDEK

-633 ETRTAAVTY
+633 ETRTVAVTY

-757 DFDWEALQKGL
+757 DFDWEALQK
-768 PEGAEKDITVRKNT
+768 
-782 ATDYD
+782 
-787 ATIDLSKFGE
+787 
-797 DLKDVGLDVT
+797 
-807 ISVFDESNGSSMGT
+807 
-821 WKGLIDEANKDM
+821 
-833 GYLIPGYDD
+833 
-842 SKYICNLDYSDK
+842 
-854 GTWYMLVKD
+854 
-863 VTGNKYIGFML
+863 
-874 DTATENA
+874 
-881 GTLDQYWT
+881 
-889 LSQISS
+889 
-895 HLSTI
+895 
-900 NKGASMLYQNYQIEK
+900 
-915 DILASGGHYSD
+915 
-926 QELKEKL
+926 
-933 KAVDNLESDQKM
+933 
-945 FMIMTAMIPLV
+945 
-956 VAGGAMGA
+956 
-964 GPVIALTAILG
+964 
-975 TITAASSLFW
+975 
-985 DIRKADIK
+985 
-993 GEKFKLRFVVDPSGY
+993 
-1008 VFDLS
+1008 
-1013 TGERIEDVTVTAYWI
+1013 
-1028 PYDESDDFWNKTP
+1028 
-1041 SPSEYGT
+1041 
-1048 KWNAGEYN
+1048 
-1056 QYNPLQTNADGKYA
+1056 
-1070 WDVPEGWWR
+1070 
-1079 VKYEK
+1079 
-1084 EGYETTWS
+1084 
-1092 DWMTVP
+1092 
-1098 PLRTEVNIGMVSQT
+1098 
-1112 KPSVEHSWDNGTVVI
+1112 
-1127 AATCTSTGIISYE
+1127 
-1140 CTDCHITRT
+1140 
-1149 EVLPV
+1149 
-1154 NPDAHSW
+1154 
-1161 DNGNV
+1161 
-1166 TKEATCTEE
+1166 
-1175 GIRTFTCVNCRQT
+1175 
-1188 RTEKLPAKGHGETEV
+1188 
-1203 RGKKAATCASE
+1203 
-1214 GYTGDTYCKTCGTR
+1214 
-1228 LSGGETIAKTE
+1228 
-1239 HTWGE
+1239 
-1244 WEKTSDAT
+1244 
-1252 VFAAQKEKR
+1252 AQKR
-1261 ICKICQ
+1261 IL
-1267 TTEERDNGNPLTS
+1267 R
-1280 KMTLTASSLKMKI
+1280 
-1293 KQTTKALK
+1293 
-1301 ISGMES
+1301 
-1307 GDYVASVVSG
+1307 
-1317 NSKLLKVSS
+1317 
-1326 YTKDGAVTLKA
+1326 
-1337 QKKTGKTKLT
+1337 
-1347 VTLAGG
+1347 
-1353 AVKTVNVTIQ
+1353 
-1363 KGTVKTTKISGV
+1363 
-1375 PKKITLKKGKKQTL
+1375 
-1389 APILAPITT
+1389 
-1398 QQKVTYTTSNKKVC
+1398 
-1412 TVTKSGVITA
+1412 
-1422 KKKGTAKVTV
+1422 
-1432 RSGSKKVV
+1432 
-1440 ITVKVS
+1440 

>member
-356 VTFPSNTKTI
+356 VTLPSNTKTI
-366 RDYAFADCAGLKD
+366 RDYAFADCAGLKN

-915 DILASGGHYSD
+915 DMDELRKDVLASGGHYSD

-1070 WDVPEGWWR
+1070 WDVPR
-1079 VKYEK
+1079 
-1084 EGYETTWS
+1084 
-1092 DWMTVP
+1092 
-1098 PLRTEVNIGMVSQT
+1098 L
-1112 KPSVEHSWDNGTVVI
+1112 VESKI
-1127 AATCTSTGIISYE
+1127 RERGI
-1140 CTDCHITRT
+1140 
-1149 EVLPV
+1149 
-1154 NPDAHSW
+1154 
-1161 DNGNV
+1161 
-1166 TKEATCTEE
+1166 
-1175 GIRTFTCVNCRQT
+1175 
-1188 RTEKLPAKGHGETEV
+1188 
-1203 RGKKAATCASE
+1203 
-1214 GYTGDTYCKTCGTR
+1214 
-1228 LSGGETIAKTE
+1228 
-1239 HTWGE
+1239 
-1244 WEKTSDAT
+1244 
-1252 VFAAQKEKR
+1252 
-1261 ICKICQ
+1261 
-1267 TTEERDNGNPLTS
+1267 
-1280 KMTLTASSLKMKI
+1280 
-1293 KQTTKALK
+1293 
-1301 ISGMES
+1301 
-1307 GDYVASVVSG
+1307 
-1317 NSKLLKVSS
+1317 
-1326 YTKDGAVTLKA
+1326 
-1337 QKKTGKTKLT
+1337 
-1347 VTLAGG
+1347 
-1353 AVKTVNVTIQ
+1353 
-1363 KGTVKTTKISGV
+1363 
-1375 PKKITLKKGKKQTL
+1375 
-1389 APILAPITT
+1389 
-1398 QQKVTYTTSNKKVC
+1398 
-1412 TVTKSGVITA
+1412 
-1422 KKKGTAKVTV
+1422 
-1432 RSGSKKVV
+1432 
-1440 ITVKVS
+1440 

>member
-236 GLTTIYAY
+236 GLTTIFAY
-244 AFENCTSITSIHL
+244 AFEKSTGIASIHQ
-257 PDSITTLGY
+257 PDSNTTMGY

-782 ATDYD
+782 ATD
-787 ATIDLSKFGE
+787 
-797 DLKDVGLDVT
+797 
-807 ISVFDESNGSSMGT
+807 
-821 WKGLIDEANKDM
+821 
-833 GYLIPGYDD
+833 
-842 SKYICNLDYSDK
+842 
-854 GTWYMLVKD
+854 
-863 VTGNKYIGFML
+863 
-874 DTATENA
+874 
-881 GTLDQYWT
+881 
-889 LSQISS
+889 
-895 HLSTI
+895 
-900 NKGASMLYQNYQIEK
+900 
-915 DILASGGHYSD
+915 
-926 QELKEKL
+926 
-933 KAVDNLESDQKM
+933 
-945 FMIMTAMIPLV
+945 
-956 VAGGAMGA
+956 
-964 GPVIALTAILG
+964 
-975 TITAASSLFW
+975 
-985 DIRKADIK
+985 
-993 GEKFKLRFVVDPSGY
+993 
-1008 VFDLS
+1008 
-1013 TGERIEDVTVTAYWI
+1013 
-1028 PYDESDDFWNKTP
+1028 
-1041 SPSEYGT
+1041 
-1048 KWNAGEYN
+1048 
-1056 QYNPLQTNADGKYA
+1056 
-1070 WDVPEGWWR
+1070 
-1079 VKYEK
+1079 
-1084 EGYETTWS
+1084 
-1092 DWMTVP
+1092 
-1098 PLRTEVNIGMVSQT
+1098 
-1112 KPSVEHSWDNGTVVI
+1112 
-1127 AATCTSTGIISYE
+1127 
-1140 CTDCHITRT
+1140 
-1149 EVLPV
+1149 
-1154 NPDAHSW
+1154 
-1161 DNGNV
+1161 
-1166 TKEATCTEE
+1166 
-1175 GIRTFTCVNCRQT
+1175 
-1188 RTEKLPAKGHGETEV
+1188 
-1203 RGKKAATCASE
+1203 
-1214 GYTGDTYCKTCGTR
+1214 
-1228 LSGGETIAKTE
+1228 
-1239 HTWGE
+1239 
-1244 WEKTSDAT
+1244 
-1252 VFAAQKEKR
+1252 
-1261 ICKICQ
+1261 
-1267 TTEERDNGNPLTS
+1267 
-1280 KMTLTASSLKMKI
+1280 
-1293 KQTTKALK
+1293 
-1301 ISGMES
+1301 
-1307 GDYVASVVSG
+1307 
-1317 NSKLLKVSS
+1317 
-1326 YTKDGAVTLKA
+1326 
-1337 QKKTGKTKLT
+1337 
-1347 VTLAGG
+1347 
-1353 AVKTVNVTIQ
+1353 
-1363 KGTVKTTKISGV
+1363 
-1375 PKKITLKKGKKQTL
+1375 
-1389 APILAPITT
+1389 
-1398 QQKVTYTTSNKKVC
+1398 
-1412 TVTKSGVITA
+1412 
-1422 KKKGTAKVTV
+1422 
-1432 RSGSKKVV
+1432 
-1440 ITVKVS
+1440 

>member
-27 AAEEIRTSAAA
+27 AAEEIGTSAAA

-56 ETNTETNTETNAES
+56 ESNTETNTEINM
-70 NTETNAKADAT
+70 KADAT

-95 ATTSEETVTDKDGF
+95 ATTSEETVTDEDGF

-131 MNGAEAG
+131 MDGAEAG
-138 DEAIKRDA
+138 DEAVKRDA

-176 MTEGD
+176 MKEGD

-244 AFENCTSITSIHL
+244 AFADCTNLTQINLSEGLTTIYAYAFENCTGITNIHLPDSITTMGYKVFGGCSNLESANYPVNWVNSPSGNGSNSYEYGNVFSGCPKLTEMEIPEGVKVIAPHSFANLTTLTSVTLPSSLTEIGNHAFAGATGLTEVTIPENTQIIRNHAFADCTNLTQINLSEGLTTIYAYAFVNCTGITSIHL
-257 PDSITTLGY
+257 PDSITTMGY
-266 KVFGGCSNLV
+266 KVFGGCSNLE

-315 GVKAIA
+315 GVKVIA
-321 PHSFAS
+321 PHSSAN
-327 LTTLTSVTL
+327 LTTLTGVTL

-356 VTFPSNTKTI
+356 VTLPSNTKTI

-455 AMTVRYNIKDTWKS
+455 AMTVRYNIKDIWKS

-518 IRFSIKAQSQSV
+518 IRFSIKAQSQSA

-633 ETRTAAVTY
+633 ETRTVAVTY

-711 YLEAT
+711 YLKAT
-716 YDPEKNAFVT
+716 YEPEKNAFVT

-797 DLKDVGLDVT
+797 DLKDVG
-807 ISVFDESNGSSMGT
+807 
-821 WKGLIDEANKDM
+821 
-833 GYLIPGYDD
+833 
-842 SKYICNLDYSDK
+842 
-854 GTWYMLVKD
+854 VK
-863 VTGNKYIGFML
+863 L
-874 DTATENA
+874 
-881 GTLDQYWT
+881 
-889 LSQISS
+889 
-895 HLSTI
+895 
-900 NKGASMLYQNYQIEK
+900 
-915 DILASGGHYSD
+915 
-926 QELKEKL
+926 
-933 KAVDNLESDQKM
+933 
-945 FMIMTAMIPLV
+945 
-956 VAGGAMGA
+956 
-964 GPVIALTAILG
+964 
-975 TITAASSLFW
+975 
-985 DIRKADIK
+985 
-993 GEKFKLRFVVDPSGY
+993 
-1008 VFDLS
+1008 
-1013 TGERIEDVTVTAYWI
+1013 
-1028 PYDESDDFWNKTP
+1028 
-1041 SPSEYGT
+1041 
-1048 KWNAGEYN
+1048 
-1056 QYNPLQTNADGKYA
+1056 
-1070 WDVPEGWWR
+1070 
-1079 VKYEK
+1079 
-1084 EGYETTWS
+1084 
-1092 DWMTVP
+1092 
-1098 PLRTEVNIGMVSQT
+1098 
-1112 KPSVEHSWDNGTVVI
+1112 
-1127 AATCTSTGIISYE
+1127 
-1140 CTDCHITRT
+1140 
-1149 EVLPV
+1149 
-1154 NPDAHSW
+1154 
-1161 DNGNV
+1161 
-1166 TKEATCTEE
+1166 
-1175 GIRTFTCVNCRQT
+1175 
-1188 RTEKLPAKGHGETEV
+1188 
-1203 RGKKAATCASE
+1203 
-1214 GYTGDTYCKTCGTR
+1214 
-1228 LSGGETIAKTE
+1228 
-1239 HTWGE
+1239 
-1244 WEKTSDAT
+1244 
-1252 VFAAQKEKR
+1252 
-1261 ICKICQ
+1261 
-1267 TTEERDNGNPLTS
+1267 
-1280 KMTLTASSLKMKI
+1280 
-1293 KQTTKALK
+1293 
-1301 ISGMES
+1301 
-1307 GDYVASVVSG
+1307 
-1317 NSKLLKVSS
+1317 
-1326 YTKDGAVTLKA
+1326 
-1337 QKKTGKTKLT
+1337 
-1347 VTLAGG
+1347 
-1353 AVKTVNVTIQ
+1353 
-1363 KGTVKTTKISGV
+1363 
-1375 PKKITLKKGKKQTL
+1375 
-1389 APILAPITT
+1389 
-1398 QQKVTYTTSNKKVC
+1398 
-1412 TVTKSGVITA
+1412 
-1422 KKKGTAKVTV
+1422 
-1432 RSGSKKVV
+1432 
-1440 ITVKVS
+1440 

>member
-27 AAEEIRTSAAA
+27 AAEEIGTSAAA

-70 NTETNAKADAT
+70 NTETNTKADAT

-95 ATTSEETVTDKDGF
+95 ATTSEETVTDEDGF

-131 MNGAEAG
+131 MDGAEAG
-138 DEAIKRDA
+138 DEAVKRDA

-223 QGNTVLESVELPD
+223 QGNTVLESVELPE

-244 AFENCTSITSIHL
+244 AFENCTGITSIHL

-315 GVKAIA
+315 GVKVIA
-321 PHSFAS
+321 PHSFAN

-356 VTFPSNTKTI
+356 VTLPSNTKTI

-518 IRFSIKAQSQSV
+518 IRFSIKAQSQSA

-716 YDPEKNAFVT
+716 YEPEKNAFVT

-782 ATDYD
+782 TTDYD

-807 ISVFDESNGSSMGT
+807 ISVFDESNGSSM
-821 WKGLIDEANKDM
+821 
-833 GYLIPGYDD
+833 
-842 SKYICNLDYSDK
+842 C
-854 GTWYMLVKD
+854 
-863 VTGNKYIGFML
+863 
-874 DTATENA
+874 
-881 GTLDQYWT
+881 
-889 LSQISS
+889 
-895 HLSTI
+895 
-900 NKGASMLYQNYQIEK
+900 
-915 DILASGGHYSD
+915 
-926 QELKEKL
+926 
-933 KAVDNLESDQKM
+933 
-945 FMIMTAMIPLV
+945 
-956 VAGGAMGA
+956 
-964 GPVIALTAILG
+964 
-975 TITAASSLFW
+975 
-985 DIRKADIK
+985 
-993 GEKFKLRFVVDPSGY
+993 
-1008 VFDLS
+1008 
-1013 TGERIEDVTVTAYWI
+1013 
-1028 PYDESDDFWNKTP
+1028 
-1041 SPSEYGT
+1041 
-1048 KWNAGEYN
+1048 
-1056 QYNPLQTNADGKYA
+1056 
-1070 WDVPEGWWR
+1070 
-1079 VKYEK
+1079 
-1084 EGYETTWS
+1084 
-1092 DWMTVP
+1092 
-1098 PLRTEVNIGMVSQT
+1098 
-1112 KPSVEHSWDNGTVVI
+1112 
-1127 AATCTSTGIISYE
+1127 
-1140 CTDCHITRT
+1140 CH
-1149 EVLPV
+1149 
-1154 NPDAHSW
+1154 
-1161 DNGNV
+1161 
-1166 TKEATCTEE
+1166 
-1175 GIRTFTCVNCRQT
+1175 
-1188 RTEKLPAKGHGETEV
+1188 
-1203 RGKKAATCASE
+1203 
-1214 GYTGDTYCKTCGTR
+1214 
-1228 LSGGETIAKTE
+1228 
-1239 HTWGE
+1239 
-1244 WEKTSDAT
+1244 
-1252 VFAAQKEKR
+1252 
-1261 ICKICQ
+1261 
-1267 TTEERDNGNPLTS
+1267 
-1280 KMTLTASSLKMKI
+1280 
-1293 KQTTKALK
+1293 
-1301 ISGMES
+1301 
-1307 GDYVASVVSG
+1307 
-1317 NSKLLKVSS
+1317 
-1326 YTKDGAVTLKA
+1326 
-1337 QKKTGKTKLT
+1337 
-1347 VTLAGG
+1347 
-1353 AVKTVNVTIQ
+1353 
-1363 KGTVKTTKISGV
+1363 
-1375 PKKITLKKGKKQTL
+1375 
-1389 APILAPITT
+1389 
-1398 QQKVTYTTSNKKVC
+1398 
-1412 TVTKSGVITA
+1412 
-1422 KKKGTAKVTV
+1422 
-1432 RSGSKKVV
+1432 
-1440 ITVKVS
+1440 